1 MQSKAGAERRAS
13 VLTADEEELLV
24 DVDGDGDLVV
34 EDAHLLG
41 EWIFFRVF
49 RLPFVLWISSLIM
62 DLFFLYP
69 CYFLFPFK
77 FASFA
82 EITGAPLTFSSP
94 VCVPH
99 HTPVAHAPPVHN
111 KGFSFTDGSTKVS
124 SSGDAGIS
132 PAVSSSNSA
141 NINNIATVATPT
153 GSAAIA
159 QASSLYRTG
168 SFKSP
173 VLPKKELS
181 TDKTP
186 MVRKSSIKSDAG
198 SFKSPYMG
206 ASAKKTINVIPENT
220 VESTAANLEPPVIE
234 DSTEIDVPADNGA
247 SVNDEGFSTPTKPF
261 AATISEV
268 SAAPVDTT
276 PTHSSTVAT
285 TISGAQ
291 TATKAT
297 STSVTTN
304 PAVSQTAF
312 APRRPSAGPNQAE
325 NGRPNV
331 RSARYNALQ
340 KANSSSN
347 NANKT
352 VTAGE
357 SGKAATEVAAS
368 LKGIPKNELITP
380 VAPSA
385 STDGSAENPRHI
397 IASPPAKSVAEA
409 KPFRRGSSV
418 KKAAPSADNSKK

>member
-1 MQSKAGAERRAS
+1 MSRYSFEFSSVFLHTVDFIINHGS
-13 VLTADEEELLV
+13 VLPVSLLCSFSIQ
-24 DVDGDGDLVV
+24 
-34 EDAHLLG
+34 
-41 EWIFFRVF
+41 IF
-49 RLPFVLWISSLIM
+49 
-62 DLFFLYP
+62 
-69 CYFLFPFK
+69 
-77 FASFA
+77 SFA

-124 SSGDAGIS
+124 SSGDASIS

-141 NINNIATVATPT
+141 NINNIATIATPT

-186 MVRKSSIKSDAG
+186 LLRKSSIKSDAG

-206 ASAKKTINVIPENT
+206 TSAKKTINVIPENT
-220 VESTAANLEPPVIE
+220 AESTAFAQVGAVIAEPAGME
-234 DSTEIDVPADNGA
+234 DSTEINVPADIIVSG
-247 SVNDEGFSTPTKPF
+247 NDAGFLTPTKPS

-268 SAAPVDTT
+268 SAALVDTT
-276 PTHSSTVAT
+276 LTHSSTVST

-297 STSVTTN
+297 SASVTTN

-325 NGRPNV
+325 NSRPNV

-357 SGKAATEVAAS
+357 SGKAATEMVAS

-385 STDGSAENPRHI
+385 DTNGTAENPRHI
-397 IASPPAKSVAEA
+397 IASPPTKSVAEA

-418 KKAAPSADNSKK
+418 KKAAPSTDNSKK